1 MTDRMTERFDTPGAS
16 GYPNADVTDQETSHV
31 GASTGATETVRP
43 SAALDEVTLGQGTGS
58 SGDASVKDHA
68 GAVAKDAKEG
78 TKGVAST
85 AASEAKDVAHEAKTQ
100 FRQLF
105 TQLTGEATDQASG
118 QTRRA
123 VGGLRSLSSELSGMA
138 ENQQGPSGM
147 AADLARQGASQLDA
161 AANWLEGREPGE
173 ILEEVRSFA
182 RRRPGAFIAGATIL
196 GIVGGRMTRGLTG
209 DSSDG
214 SNGQSSPQG
223 GYSGATHGGPTAH
236 AGLQSGYDSGAPV
249 GVGAGSTHVGG
260 DTAYAADAL
269 DLEGTDPTR
278 VAAGIDPATYTHP
291 GSSTGVVGESR

>member
-16 GYPNADVTDQETSHV
+16 GSPNADVTDQETSHV

-214 SNGQSSPQG
+214 SNGQSSPQRLLRRDPRWTHRSRRSAVRLRPA
-223 GYSGATHGGPTAH
+223 SG
-236 AGLQSGYDSGAPV
+236 
-249 GVGAGSTHVGG
+249 GG

-278 VAAGIDPATYTHP
+278 VDAGIDPATYTHP